1 MASSEQK
8 GYQPDS
14 PDQKS
19 KREKEIAKMEQFVL
33 DMVSR
38 TELETKASMDESLN
52 KAINA
57 LENEKTETRERGK
70 DNKPG
75 GIVELR
81 KDIPTLIIPDLHA
94 RKDYLAKSLMQRDP
108 RGRTNLDKMMKGE
121 LQIVC
126 LGDGMHSEGRG
137 RERWKQAVNENNG
150 GKWDKPSQS
159 MNAEMTES
167 FGVMKLVM
175 ELKAAH
181 PEMFHYLRGNHDDIL
196 DSAGV
201 SKSGVP
207 QGALVKSY
215 IENRYGSDVLKKY
228 AAFEENL
235 PLMVAGNNF
244 VASHA
249 QPLKS

>member
-1 MASSEQK
+1 MKMAVKKWKSGVRLRNQRPRRWSSFFKTTCRITRRGLEAIWSNLPKRWLVSCKLSREFKNCMASSEQK

-94 RKDYLAKSLMQRDP
+94 RKDYLAKALMQRDP
-108 RGRTNLDKMMKGE
+108 
-121 LQIVC
+121 
-126 LGDGMHSEGRG
+126 
-137 RERWKQAVNENNG
+137 
-150 GKWDKPSQS
+150 
-159 MNAEMTES
+159 
-167 FGVMKLVM
+167 
-175 ELKAAH
+175 
-181 PEMFHYLRGNHDDIL
+181 
-196 DSAGV
+196 
-201 SKSGVP
+201 
-207 QGALVKSY
+207 
-215 IENRYGSDVLKKY
+215 
-228 AAFEENL
+228 
-235 PLMVAGNNF
+235 
-244 VASHA
+244 
-249 QPLKS
+249 